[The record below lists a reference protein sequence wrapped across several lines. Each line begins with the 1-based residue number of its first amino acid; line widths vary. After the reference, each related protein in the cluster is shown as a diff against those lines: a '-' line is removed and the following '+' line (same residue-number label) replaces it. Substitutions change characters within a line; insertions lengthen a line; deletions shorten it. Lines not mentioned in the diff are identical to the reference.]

1 MCMDT
6 FRLLK
11 KDPLLN
17 VGQDEKK
24 NLIKEDLT
32 KKVDTL
38 MRQRQEFHD
47 QIAEHERQKGRELE
61 NKKAMQRQYNE
72 IWKKQIE

>member
-38 MRQRQEFHD
+38 MR
-47 QIAEHERQKGRELE
+47 
-61 NKKAMQRQYNE
+61 
-72 IWKKQIE
+72 

>member
-11 KDPLLN
+11 KDPLLD
-17 VGQDEKK
+17 VGQDGKK
-24 NLIKEDLT
+24 NLVKDDLT

-38 MRQRQEFHD
+38 LR
-47 QIAEHERQKGRELE
+47 
-61 NKKAMQRQYNE
+61 
-72 IWKKQIE
+72 